1 MSELQIPP
9 AVSRLFDHTG
19 PFATVYLDATRSTE
33 SGGHELELRWR
44 DLRGQLA
51 DHGCDDKTLTA
62 LDEAVSGPPA
72 MPGAHGQVLVA
83 AQGAVVFESSLPTPP
98 DRQRAVVAPL
108 PYVLP
113 FLAQSRP
120 RIAHLVVVADH
131 RGADLLPVSA
141 DAAATGV
148 PVVTLS
154 VEGSSQYP
162 LHRTG
167 RDEWDERHFQNR
179 VENSW
184 AENAKDVA
192 DEAARQVLALG
203 AQLVIV
209 AGDPRARALLK
220 RDLPD
225 VLGPGVQVE
234 EIEAG
239 GRADGASA
247 AALDEAVGDAVLRRS
262 WERRREVLEH
272 LQQNVGR
279 ERFGAVGVP
288 AVVEALRKAQ
298 VDLAVLSH
306 DPSST
311 LKVWIGPEPLQIG
324 IDRQDLEAM
333 GVGSPEQD
341 RFDSALVRALAGS
354 SAGLLITPNAHQYVQ
369 DGIGALLR
377 YDDESTPK
385 S

>member
-1 MSELQIPP
+1 
-9 AVSRLFDHTG
+9 
-19 PFATVYLDATRSTE
+19 
-33 SGGHELELRWR
+33 
-44 DLRGQLA
+44 
-51 DHGCDDKTLTA
+51 
-62 LDEAVSGPPA
+62 
-72 MPGAHGQVLVA
+72 MPGPHGQVIIA
-83 AQGAVVFESSLPTPP
+83 ADGAALFDSALPAPP
-98 DRQRAVVAPL
+98 SRPGARLAPL

-120 RIAHLVVVADH
+120 RIAHLVLVADH

-141 DAAATGV
+141 DAAATGA

-154 VEGSSQYP
+154 IEGSSQYP

-179 VENSW
+179 VENAW

-192 DEAARQVLALG
+192 EEASRQVVALG
-203 AQLVIV
+203 AELVVV
-209 AGDPRARALLK
+209 AGDPRARALLT
-220 RDLPD
+220 RDLPE
-225 VLGPGVQVE
+225 VLGPGVHVE
-234 EIEAG
+234 EVEAG
-239 GRADGASA
+239 GRADGSSA
-247 AALDEAVGDAVLRRS
+247 AALDEAVRDVVLRRS

-279 ERFGAVGVP
+279 ERFAAVGVP

-298 VDLAVLSH
+298 VDVAVLSD
-306 DPSST
+306 DPRST
-311 LKVWIGPEPLQIG
+311 LSTWIGPEPLQLG
-324 IDRQDLEAM
+324 LNREDLGVM
-333 GVGSPEQD
+333 GVGAPEQD
-341 RFDSALVRALAGS
+341 RFDSALVRALAGAG
-354 SAGLLITPNAHQYVQ
+354 AGLLITPNAHQYVK

>member
-1 MSELQIPP
+1 
-9 AVSRLFDHTG
+9 
-19 PFATVYLDATRSTE
+19 
-33 SGGHELELRWR
+33 
-44 DLRGQLA
+44 
-51 DHGCDDKTLTA
+51 
-62 LDEAVSGPPA
+62 
-72 MPGAHGQVLVA
+72 
-83 AQGAVVFESSLPTPP
+83 
-98 DRQRAVVAPL
+98 VAPL

-120 RIAHLVVVADH
+120 RIAHVVVVADH
-131 RGADLLPVSA
+131 RGADLFPVSA

-148 PVVTLS
+148 PVVALS

-192 DEAARQVLALG
+192 EEASRQVVALG
-203 AQLVIV
+203 AELVVV
-209 AGDPRARALLK
+209 AGEPRARALLK
-220 RDLPD
+220 RDLPE
-225 VLGPGVQVE
+225 VLGPGVHVE
-234 EIEAG
+234 EVEAG

-247 AALDEAVGDAVLRRS
+247 AALDEAVRDAVLRRS

-279 ERFGAVGVP
+279 ERFGAVGVR

-298 VDLAVLSH
+298 IDVVVLSD

-311 LKVWIGPEPLQIG
+311 ITVWIGPEPLQVG
-324 IDRQDLEAM
+324 LDRQELEAM
-333 GVGSPEQD
+333 GVESPQQD
-341 RFDSALVRALAGS
+341 RFDSALVRALAGT
-354 SAGLLITPNAHQYVQ
+354 SAGLLITPNAHHYVQ

>member
-1 MSELQIPP
+1 
-9 AVSRLFDHTG
+9 
-19 PFATVYLDATRSTE
+19 
-33 SGGHELELRWR
+33 
-44 DLRGQLA
+44 
-51 DHGCDDKTLTA
+51 
-62 LDEAVSGPPA
+62 
-72 MPGAHGQVLVA
+72 
-83 AQGAVVFESSLPTPP
+83 
-98 DRQRAVVAPL
+98 
-108 PYVLP
+108 VLP

-120 RIAHLVVVADH
+120 RIAHVVVVADH

-179 VENSW
+179 VENAW
-184 AENAKDVA
+184 EENAKDVSQ
-192 DEAARQVLALG
+192 EAARQVVALG
-203 AQLVIV
+203 AELVVV
-209 AGDPRARALLK
+209 AGDPRARAMLK

-225 VLGPGVQVE
+225 VLGPGVHVE
-234 EIEAG
+234 EVEAG

-247 AALDEAVGDAVLRRS
+247 AALDTAVRDVVLRRS

-279 ERFGAVGVP
+279 ERFAAVGVP

-298 VDLAVLSH
+298 VDVAVLSD
-306 DPSST
+306 DPTST
-311 LKVWIGPEPLQIG
+311 ATAWIGPDALQLGLNREELESIGVTEPQ
-324 IDRQDLEAM
+324 
-333 GVGSPEQD
+333 QD
-341 RFDSALVRALAGS
+341 RFDAALVRALAGS
-354 SAGLLITPNAHQYVQ
+354 SAGLLITPNAHQYVP

>member
-1 MSELQIPP
+1 MTELQLPP
-9 AVSRLFDHTG
+9 SVTRLYEHPG
-19 PFATVYLDATRSTE
+19 PFATVYLDATRSTQ
-33 SGGHELELRWR
+33 SGEHEVELRWR

-51 DHGCDDKTLTA
+51 DQGCDEKTLAA
-62 LDEAVSGPPA
+62 LDDAVSVPPA
-72 MPGAHGQVLVA
+72 MPGPHGQVLVA
-83 AQGAVVFESSLPTPP
+83 ADGAVLLNSALPAPP
-98 DRQRAVVAPL
+98 ARSEARAAPL

-113 FLAQSRP
+113 MIAQSRP
-120 RIAHLVVVADH
+120 RIAHLVIAADH

-184 AENAKDVA
+184 AENAQDVA
-192 DEAARQVLALG
+192 REAARQVVALG
-203 AQLVIV
+203 AELVIV
-209 AGDPRARALLK
+209 AGDSRARALLK
-220 RDLPD
+220 RDLPQ
-225 VLGPGVQVE
+225 VLGPEVQVE
-234 EIEAG
+234 EVEAG

-247 AALDEAVGDAVLRRS
+247 AALDEAVRDAVLRRS

-279 ERFGAVGVP
+279 ERFAAVGVS
-288 AVVEALRKAQ
+288 AIVEALRKAQ
-298 VDLAVLSH
+298 VDVAVLSD
-306 DPSST
+306 DPRST
-311 LKVWIGPEPLQIG
+311 LTVWIGPEPLQVG
-324 IDRQDLEAM
+324 LDREDLEAM
-333 GVGSPEQD
+333 GVESPQQD
-341 RFDSALVRALAGS
+341 RYDSALIRALAGGN
-354 SAGLLITPNAHQYVQ
+354 AGLLVTPNAHNYVQ
-369 DGIGALLR
+369 DGIGAVLR